1 VAFVNLTSTQDLNL
15 PLPPMSET
23 TCNPKERAASFVS
36 GLRRISQDRGKLA
49 ALRRGLTDNPR
60 LHVDAYPVLASLGGD
75 IGNPVFLAIAAFYA
89 THPDESN
96 TRNIGETCRRIGL
109 IDSKD
114 VAESIE
120 RRFRRLLSSGNV
132 EDVIDQLRSWIR
144 LASSKG
150 VSVNYESLFA
160 DLWNWRYYADDIRV
174 HWARAFWQ
182 ANDSTAETSQP
193 ATEATTATAL

>member
-1 VAFVNLTSTQDLNL
+1 
-15 PLPPMSET
+15 MSESNR
-23 TCNPKERAASFVS
+23 NPKEPAARFVG

-89 THPDESN
+89 THSEESN
-96 TRNIGETCRRIGL
+96 ARNIGETCRRIGL
-109 IDSKD
+109 IDSKE

-120 RRFRRLLSSGNV
+120 RRFRRLLSSGDV

-150 VSVNYESLFA
+150 VPVNYESLFA
-160 DLWNWRYYADDIRV
+160 DLWNWRFYAEDIRV
-174 HWARAFWQ
+174 QWARSFWQ
-182 ANDSTAETSQP
+182 ATEPSGAPSSP
-193 ATEATTATAL
+193 ATEPSPVTTP

>member
-1 VAFVNLTSTQDLNL
+1 MVFANLLFTQNLNL

-23 TCNPKERAASFVS
+23 TRNPKEHAARFVS

-60 LHVDAYPVLASLGGD
+60 LHVDAYPVIASLGGD

-96 TRNIGETCRRIGL
+96 ARNIGETCRRIGL
-109 IDSKD
+109 IDAKE

-120 RRFRRLLSSGNV
+120 RRFRRLLASGNV

-160 DLWNWRYYADDIRV
+160 DLWNWRFYADDIRV
-174 HWARAFWQ
+174 QWARSFWQ
-182 ANDSTAETSQP
+182 SNDSATETSQP
-193 ATEATTATAL
+193 VTETSTATAL